1 MVGEQALLT
10 AIEDQLEDDDESVEA
25 AFVTTNEVVL
35 FTRSHVLLDIQA
47 SVSIF
52 CNASLLTDI
61 RKSQQSILLN
71 EIQREAESVRVDQ
84 EGDFGEIGPI
94 YYSPGATA
102 NILSFAA
109 MADRGTDL
117 SYNQE
122 NGCFILRPAGSRAAY
137 SFSRQ
142 NLPGSTGRFYVC
154 DVRGMAGQKQ
164 PRQYTEQVM
173 VATVSENVGKFTKRE
188 IASAAAARELLAR
201 M

>member
-1 MVGEQALLT
+1 MICFVCGQTGHYATDCEERKVGEQALLT
-10 AIEDQLEDDDESVEA
+10 TIEDQLEDDDESVEA

-35 FTRSHVLLDIQA
+35 FTRSQA
-47 SVSIF
+47 SVSVF

-71 EIQREAESVRVDQ
+71 GVQREAKSVQVYQ
-84 EGDFGEIGPI
+84 EGDFGGIGPV

-122 NGCFILRPAGSRAAY
+122 NGCFILRPAGSRAEI
-137 SFSRQ
+137 
-142 NLPGSTGRFYVC
+142 GRAHV
-154 DVRGMAGQKQ
+154 
-164 PRQYTEQVM
+164 
-173 VATVSENVGKFTKRE
+173 
-188 IASAAAARELLAR
+188 
-201 M
+201 